1 MPRRRINYVRDT
13 YVFPEDFPQRLVRF
27 KEESGLPWAEIA
39 RKEHTGRRDRALL
52 SFGEIVEDTSLTP
65 MTAAEA

>member
-27 KEESGLPWAEIA
+27 KEESGLP
-39 RKEHTGRRDRALL
+39 
-52 SFGEIVEDTSLTP
+52 
-65 MTAAEA
+65 